1 MSAASAREVARINRC
16 RIDGGDR
23 ELAFRVLN
31 LHARAHAPPPA
42 VPPLP
47 DFVAH
52 VNTLLQ
58 LISARNFHTQ
68 HDRTRASTA
77 VRRVR
82 SALRTVCRL
91 QNSAWMQA
99 NFRTLVVGAGDLP
112 LNLRWDRLAPPL
124 GFAQARAHVA
134 ALPPGRRVYN
144 ENVVD
149 WDAPT
154 RNELRAGLVKS
165 REDWRGEPEMH
176 EAMVDL
182 EIWPDKKII
191 REVPTLG
198 TGECYWHAIR

>member
-1 MSAASAREVARINRC
+1 
-16 RIDGGDR
+16 
-23 ELAFRVLN
+23 
-31 LHARAHAPPPA
+31 
-42 VPPLP
+42 
-47 DFVAH
+47 
-52 VNTLLQ
+52 
-58 LISARNFHTQ
+58 
-68 HDRTRASTA
+68 
-77 VRRVR
+77 
-82 SALRTVCRL
+82 
-91 QNSAWMQA
+91 
-99 NFRTLVVGAGDLP
+99 VVGAGDLP